1 MAKVIQFHGAAP
13 SGWSRERWAWIKSI
27 TKDPRLSPLA
37 KLLAHVMTEQFAARD
52 VPECSPGLEKLCEAV
67 AMKRTAVVDAIAEL
81 VNAGWLERGG
91 GNAPGKR
98 AVYRFK
104 SGEQVQD
111 GGPEHVRTY
120 GSEQCRPGGSEQ
132 CRQNDTSMPPSRH
145 CEEIPPAPPYK
156 ELPNMNQK
164 PAPRFATKIVVP
176 GGYRPT
182 HFHRVVPFGSAAAA
196 EWDAWLIGQGFRPL
210 DRIGKRVR
218 TGQLEGWDMP
228 WMFPPSPDDAVAT
241 GIGQRFARWLSEI
254 A

>member
-1 MAKVIQFHGAAP
+1 
-13 SGWSRERWAWIKSI
+13 
-27 TKDPRLSPLA
+27 
-37 KLLAHVMTEQFAARD
+37 
-52 VPECSPGLEKLCEAV
+52 
-67 AMKRTAVVDAIAEL
+67 
-81 VNAGWLERGG
+81 
-91 GNAPGKR
+91 
-98 AVYRFK
+98 
-104 SGEQVQD
+104 
-111 GGPEHVRTY
+111 
-120 GSEQCRPGGSEQ
+120 
-132 CRQNDTSMPPSRH
+132 
-145 CEEIPPAPPYK
+145 
-156 ELPNMNQK
+156 MNQK